1 MKEVKIEFAEAE
13 LVLLHKVLDNV
24 AVTGINE
31 MRGVVMLA
39 EKIRMSAIGA
49 PVGDEPKPAESP

>member
-13 LVLLHKVLDNV
+13 LLQLHKVLDIV
-24 AVTGINE
+24 AVTGINV

-49 PVGDEPKPAESP
+49 PVGEEPKPAESP